1 MPGAAKQ
8 TASQYSSFI
17 GAMDAA
23 SSFSGLSQ
31 SLGLFRVTPDALRGA
46 ARLLGTGEADPLAY
60 TMNVDSG
67 LRGLLGFTSELP
79 QPRPAPGLEQG
90 RWQRLQDKASSSAR
104 SLMLSPAFAAEADF
118 SRLNQWVPD
127 NQELQDYL
135 LEVRRL
141 LTELVDRVLVKS
153 TLAQEHR
160 QLYRQIVFTTGW
172 QESCWRQSIKKGEK
186 LTPLAST
193 TGDLGL
199 MQVNRITWRSLY
211 DVSGLSGDIRYNR
224 LSGTEILHQYLA
236 RYAIAKKED
245 KQPGDHLARATYSAY
260 NAGPGGLA
268 RYRGVR
274 QSPEW
279 KKVDDAFW
287 SKFQTV
293 SAGQELA
300 VKSCYVK

>member
-141 LTELVDRVLVKS
+141 LTS
-153 TLAQEHR
+153 
-160 QLYRQIVFTTGW
+160 
-172 QESCWRQSIKKGEK
+172 SSI
-186 LTPLAST
+186 
-193 TGDLGL
+193 
-199 MQVNRITWRSLY
+199 
-211 DVSGLSGDIRYNR
+211 
-224 LSGTEILHQYLA
+224 
-236 RYAIAKKED
+236 
-245 KQPGDHLARATYSAY
+245 AY
-260 NAGPGGLA
+260 
-268 RYRGVR
+268 
-274 QSPEW
+274 W
-279 KKVDDAFW
+279 
-287 SKFQTV
+287 
-293 SAGQELA
+293 
-300 VKSCYVK
+300 

>member
-172 QESCWRQSIKKGEK
+172 QESCWRQYIKKGEK

-274 QSPEW
+274 QKARSG
-279 KKVDDAFW
+279 KKWMTLSGAN
-287 SKFQTV
+287 SRR
-293 SAGQELA
+293 SAQ
-300 VKSCYVK
+300 VRSWP